1 MIGGYEDMVNDAL
14 IRSPCNGFSTG
25 LAHSAAMHRRRLALT
40 LASLAFAPALA
51 RAGDERKKKGGG
63 ASYIQLDTLMATVTR
78 LDGRRGVMTV
88 ESGVDV
94 ADAALHA
101 RAAQSTPLLHANFAE
116 VVRIYAAGLPPGAPP
131 NADYLASALQR
142 QTDITLG
149 RPGARLLLGAILIN

>member
-1 MIGGYEDMVNDAL
+1 MVNEACSETL
-14 IRSPCNGFSTG
+14 YQPARAYREF
-25 LAHSAAMHRRRLALT
+25 MHRRGLAIA

-51 RAGDERKKKGGG
+51 RAADERKKKGGG

-88 ESGVDV
+88 ESGLDI

-101 RAAQSTPLLHANFAE
+101 KAAQSTPLLHANFAE
-116 VVRIYAAGLPPGAPP
+116 LVRIYAAGLPPGAPP
-131 NADYLASALQR
+131 NADYLARVLQH
-142 QTDITLG
+142 QTDLTLG